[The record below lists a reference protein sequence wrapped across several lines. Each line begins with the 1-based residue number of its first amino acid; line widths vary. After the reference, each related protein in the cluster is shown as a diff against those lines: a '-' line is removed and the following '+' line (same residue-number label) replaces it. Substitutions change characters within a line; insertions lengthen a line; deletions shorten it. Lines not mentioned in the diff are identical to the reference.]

1 VTGEFFYNNC
11 VWLEIQDIKILNGIP
26 YPFRKI
32 SVWAVFRVGGF
43 TCYSIHIPV
52 GCEVYVYVLE
62 LSKETFDDSC

>member
-1 VTGEFFYNNC
+1 VCGLKYR
-11 VWLEIQDIKILNGIP
+11 DIKILNGIP